1 MTTEERKAEDARF
14 RQEYPLFAQYPEL
27 IYLDN
32 AATTQKP
39 SCVIQSESA
48 FYEKYN
54 ANHSVVFMSWP
65 SLLQSIMR
73 RLEQLLQSFFMQI
86 QMRLFLPEMHQ
97 RV

>member
-32 AATTQKP
+32 AATTLHKP
-39 SCVIQSESA
+39 PEVAEA
-48 FYEKYN
+48 VKN
-54 ANHSVVFMSWP
+54 AILTQQPRKSHLVSFRQNQHFMKNIMLTHFVVFMSWP

-73 RLEQLLQSFFMQI
+73 RLEQ
-86 QMRLFLPEMHQ
+86 R
-97 RV
+97 

>member
-32 AATTQKP
+32 AATTQSHLVSFRQNQHFMKN
-39 SCVIQSESA
+39 IMLTH
-48 FYEKYN
+48 F
-54 ANHSVVFMSWP
+54 VVFMSWP

-73 RLEQLLQSFFMQI
+73 RLEQ
-86 QMRLFLPEMHQ
+86 R
-97 RV
+97 

>member
-39 SCVIQSESA
+39 SFRQNQHFMKNIMLTH
-48 FYEKYN
+48 F
-54 ANHSVVFMSWP
+54 VVFMSWP

>member
-39 SCVIQSESA
+39 SCVIQAESA

-54 ANHSVVFMSWP
+54 ANPLFMSWP

-73 RLEQLLQSFFMQI
+73 RLEQ
-86 QMRLFLPEMHQ
+86 R
-97 RV
+97 

>member
-39 SCVIQSESA
+39 SCVIQAESA

-54 ANHSVVFMSWP
+54 ANPFRGVYELAEFATEHYE
-65 SLLQSIMR
+65 
-73 RLEQLLQSFFMQI
+73 EQLLQSFFMQI

>member
-39 SCVIQSESA
+39 SCVIQAESA

-54 ANHSVVFMSWP
+54 AWR
-65 SLLQSIMR
+65 LLFDKKDTKENR
-73 RLEQLLQSFFMQI
+73 RTFLEWMQH
-86 QMRLFLPEMHQ
+86 EN
-97 RV
+97 

>member
-39 SCVIQSESA
+39 SCVIQAESA
-48 FYEKYN
+48 FY
-54 ANHSVVFMSWP
+54 
-65 SLLQSIMR
+65 
-73 RLEQLLQSFFMQI
+73 
-86 QMRLFLPEMHQ
+86 
-97 RV
+97 

>member
-39 SCVIQSESA
+39 SCVIQAESA

-54 ANHSVVFMSWP
+54 ANPFRGVYELAEFATEHY
-65 SLLQSIMR
+65 
-73 RLEQLLQSFFMQI
+73 EELLQSFFMQI

>member
-39 SCVIQSESA
+39 SLCQFRQNQHFMENYMLTH
-48 FYEKYN
+48 F
-54 ANHSVVFMSWP
+54 VVF
-65 SLLQSIMR
+65 R
-73 RLEQLLQSFFMQI
+73 AG
-86 QMRLFLPEMHQ
+86 
-97 RV
+97 RVCYRAL

>member
-39 SCVIQSESA
+39 SCVIQEESA

-54 ANHSVVFMSWP
+54 K
-65 SLLQSIMR
+65 
-73 RLEQLLQSFFMQI
+73 
-86 QMRLFLPEMHQ
+86 
-97 RV
+97 

>member
-39 SCVIQSESA
+39 SCVIQAESA

-54 ANHSVVFMSWP
+54 ANPFRGVYELAEFATEHYEEARAAV
-65 SLLQSIMR
+65 
-73 RLEQLLQSFFMQI
+73 QSFFMQI

>member
-39 SCVIQSESA
+39 SCVIQAESA

-54 ANHSVVFMSWP
+54 AWKNHAMHGNCIKLCHSMDLYVKEV
-65 SLLQSIMR
+65 LKH
-73 RLEQLLQSFFMQI
+73 EQI
-86 QMRLFLPEMHQ
+86 
-97 RV
+97 